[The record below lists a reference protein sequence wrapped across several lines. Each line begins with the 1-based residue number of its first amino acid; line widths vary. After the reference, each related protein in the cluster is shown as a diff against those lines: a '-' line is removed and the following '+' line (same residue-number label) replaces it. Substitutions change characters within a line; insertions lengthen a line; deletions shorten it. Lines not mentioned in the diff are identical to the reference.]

1 MAGVKRKKYDD
12 DDLRLCNFKIRHQS
26 WERFQKLC
34 HEQGISASQSIAAY
48 VESVIESQTII
59 KPEAATDKALSD
71 FKIELLSVIDGLK
84 QRIEVLENK
93 PAKTAI
99 ATSPK
104 PKAKAKKRN
113 TKSSDEVLA
122 EINAKGWLIA
132 EQFHKHIGMS
142 SAHISRK
149 SNELSKEE
157 FADYTRQNDPDGIAW
172 EKLPEKFGKFA
183 VYKPINTDDTNENAL

>member
-26 WERFQKLC
+26 WEQFQKLC

-71 FKIELLSVIDGLK
+71 LKDELLSVIEGLK
-84 QRIEVLENK
+84 QRIEVLENQ

-104 PKAKAKKRN
+104 PKAKKRN
-113 TKSSDEVLA
+113 AQSSDELLA
-122 EINAKGWLIA
+122 EINAKGWLNGTQLA
-132 EQFHKHIGMS
+132 ERLNVNMEMF
-142 SAHISRK
+142 SRK
-149 SNELSKEE
+149 KGEALAK
-157 FADYTRQNDPDGIAW
+157 YTQQNDPEGIAW
-172 EKLPEKFGKFA
+172 EKLPEKFGRFA
-183 VYKPINTDDTNENAL
+183 IFKPINTDDTTENAL